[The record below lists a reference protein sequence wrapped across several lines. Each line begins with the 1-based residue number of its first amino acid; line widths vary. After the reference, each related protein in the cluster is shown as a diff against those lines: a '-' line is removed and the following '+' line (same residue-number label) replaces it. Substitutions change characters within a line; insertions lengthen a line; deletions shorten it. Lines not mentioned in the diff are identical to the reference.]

1 MSQQSIKQRARRQ
14 ALDVA
19 ARHRRE
25 LAEREKR
32 LQNLV
37 VQVLTALGER
47 DAAVA
52 ATERRAGA
60 GCTDDRRRGT
70 DAAPGD
76 RVVRR
81 RALRARRDAAAATCR
96 RGGHRR
102 NALSESRRPRPDVD
116 PDAAMVAEGVS
127 PRVRARADPTARGHQ
142 GTPSQL
148 RRWESCRRSVGRSSG
163 STGTSSPTPPRR
175 RRICW
180 LMPGAGASGSC
191 VAASG
196 IVLGDLALRPV
207 RPSPAV
213 SMCTPIIPRTSKS
226 SARVTDTFAG
236 SDRAWGP
243 RDLVRFSVWF
253 VGW

>member
-37 VQVLTALGER
+37 AQVLTASVSETPRSPRPNGGPAR
-47 DAAVA
+47 PA
-52 ATERRAGA
+52 
-60 GCTDDRRRGT
+60 TDDRRRGT

-76 RVVRR
+76 RVLRR

-96 RGGHRR
+96 QGGHLR

-127 PRVRARADPTARGHQ
+127 PRVRARADPAARGHQ

-191 VAASG
+191 VAAVG
-196 IVLGDLALRPV
+196 HRARRPGAQASAPV
-207 RPSPAV
+207 APRSACARPSSPGPARAAPGLP
-213 SMCTPIIPRTSKS
+213 TPSL
-226 SARVTDTFAG
+226 
-236 SDRAWGP
+236 GP
-243 RDLVRFSVWF
+243 TEHGVR
-253 VGW
+253 GR